1 MAGYLLGEEGPF
13 TGLVISLETGDE
25 WIVGRDPSLV
35 FQVLE
40 DPMVSRKHVL
50 FRKTD
55 EGYTIEN
62 LSVVNPTELNH
73 KELDEP
79 TLLREGDLVQIGNS
93 NFRFSLEDPRKKP
106 ELLPTS
112 EPKEDVSFTE
122 DFSSR
127 WMIKVIGGPN
137 NGAEIG
143 LSPGKAYI
151 IGKDPEECD
160 IVFQDLSVSK
170 KHARI
175 SVSNDQEV
183 SIEDLDSKN
192 GVFVGGVKILETTKL
207 EPQDTVTIGTS
218 TFIVIDQEG
227 MQQTIY
233 APAPNVPI
241 EETSGERAASESV
254 RDAKTDWKQL
264 RIPRKHLLIAFFF
277 LFLAFIGVVGTISL
291 FRAKEVNVVTG
302 SELQPI
308 EEITNDYPQIRF
320 SYTSGSGKLFIFGH
334 LGTELE
340 QQELLYR
347 LSSLKF
353 LSTLENNII
362 IDERVVE
369 NFNALLLK
377 NPAWRSV
384 TIMYTQVGR
393 FLLRGYVETPEQLQE
408 LSDYIRR
415 NFSYLDRLENNV
427 VAEKTLNAQIQSLI
441 KEKDLINVAFELK
454 GGELVLGGT
463 VNEKEE
469 EIIEEL
475 VQKISE
481 LNGITQVKNLVVFT
495 AGTSRVDLSSRYQI
509 TGTSMFGD
517 VNQYVMINGK
527 ILGSGDYLDS
537 MMITEITK
545 KEVLLERDG
554 IKYRINYNQL

>member
-13 TGLVISLETGDE
+13 TGLLISLETGEE
-25 WIVGRDPSLV
+25 WIIGRDPSLV

-40 DPMVSRKHVL
+40 DPMVSRKHVI
-50 FRKTD
+50 FRKTE
-55 EGYTIEN
+55 EGYLVEN

-73 KELDEP
+73 QELEEP

-93 NFRFSLEDPRKKP
+93 NFRFSLEDPRKNAN
-106 ELLPTS
+106 LLPQ
-112 EPKEDVSFTE
+112 DGARDNISFTE

-137 NGAEIG
+137 SGAEFNMA
-143 LSPGKAYI
+143 PGKTYI

-160 IVFQDLSVSK
+160 IAFQDLSVSK
-170 KHARI
+170 RHAKI
-175 SVSNDQEV
+175 SLSADHNVT
-183 SIEDLDSKN
+183 IEDLDSRN
-192 GVFVGGVKILETTKL
+192 GVFVGGLKITEVTELK
-207 EPQDTVTIGTS
+207 PQDTVTIGTS

-233 APAPNVPI
+233 APAPSAM
-241 EETSGERAASESV
+241 EEKSGEGAISGTAKS
-254 RDAKTDWKQL
+254 AKTDWKQL
-264 RIPRKHLLIAFFF
+264 RIPKKHLIIGFFF
-277 LFLAFIGVVGTISL
+277 LLLCFVGVIGIAGL
-291 FRAKEVNVVTG
+291 FRSKEINIAT
-302 SELQPI
+302 SNELQQI
-308 EEITNDYPQIRF
+308 EEIVSDYPQIKF
-320 SYTSGSGKLFIFGH
+320 AFTTGSGKLFIFGH

-340 QQELLYR
+340 LQELLYR
-347 LSSLKF
+347 LESLKF
-353 LSTLENNII
+353 LSSLENNII
-362 IDERVVE
+362 IDERVIE

-408 LSDYIRR
+408 LADYIRR
-415 NFSYLDRLENNV
+415 NFSYLELLDNRV
-427 VAEKTLNAQIQSLI
+427 VAEKTLNAQIQALI
-441 KEKDLINVAFELK
+441 KEKELINVAFELK
-454 GGELVLGGT
+454 GGELILGGT

-469 EIIEEL
+469 DIIQEL
-475 VQKISE
+475 VQKIGE
-481 LNGITQVKNLVVFT
+481 LEGVTQVKNLIVFT
-495 AGTSRVDLSSRYQI
+495 TGTSSVDLTSRYQI
-509 TGTSMFGD
+509 TGTSMYGD

>member
-13 TGLVISLETGDE
+13 TGLVISLETGEE
-25 WIVGRDPSLV
+25 WIIGRDPSLV

-40 DPMVSRKHVL
+40 DPMVSRKHAI
-50 FRKTD
+50 FRKTE
-55 EGYTIEN
+55 EGYLVEN

-73 KELDEP
+73 QELEEP

-93 NFRFSLEDPRKKP
+93 NFRFSLEDPRKKTN
-106 ELLPTS
+106 LLPQDDTR
-112 EPKEDVSFTE
+112 ENISFTE

-127 WMIKVIGGPN
+127 WLIKVIGGPN
-137 NGAEIG
+137 SGAEFNMA
-143 LSPGKAYI
+143 PGNTYI
-151 IGKDPEECD
+151 IGKDPQECD

-170 KHARI
+170 RHAR
-175 SVSNDQEV
+175 VSLSDDHKV
-183 SIEDLDSKN
+183 TIEDLDSRN
-192 GVFVGGVKILETTKL
+192 GVFVGGLKITEVTELKL
-207 EPQDTVTIGTS
+207 QDTVTVGTS

-233 APAPNVPI
+233 APAPGAV
-241 EETSGERAASESV
+241 EEKSSEGTVSGISKST
-254 RDAKTDWKQL
+254 KSDWKQL
-264 RIPRKHLLIAFFF
+264 RIPRKHLIIGFFF
-277 LFLAFIGVVGTISL
+277 LLLCFAGIISTISL
-291 FRAKEVNVVTG
+291 FRSKEVNIAT
-302 SELQPI
+302 SNELQQI
-308 EEITNDYPQIRF
+308 EEIVSDYPQIKF
-320 SYTSGSGKLFIFGH
+320 AFTTGSGKLFIFGH

-347 LSSLKF
+347 LESLKF
-353 LSTLENNII
+353 LSSLENNII
-362 IDERVVE
+362 IDERVIE

-377 NPAWRSV
+377 NPAWRGV

-393 FLLRGYVETPEQLQE
+393 FLLRGYVATPEQLQE
-408 LSDYIRR
+408 LADYIRR
-415 NFSYLDRLENNV
+415 NFSYLELLDNRV
-427 VAEKTLNAQIQSLI
+427 VAESTLNAQIQALI
-441 KEKDLINVAFELK
+441 KEKELINVAFELK
-454 GGELVLGGT
+454 GGELILGGT

-469 EIIEEL
+469 EIIQEL
-475 VQKISE
+475 VQKIGE
-481 LNGITQVKNLVVFT
+481 LEGVTQVKNLVVFT
-495 AGTSRVDLSSRYQI
+495 TGTSSVDLSSRYQV
-509 TGTSMFGD
+509 TGTSMLGD

>member
-13 TGLVISLETGDE
+13 TGLVISLETGEE
-25 WIVGRDPSLV
+25 WIIGRDPSLV

-40 DPMVSRKHVL
+40 DPMVSRKHAI
-50 FRKTD
+50 FRKTE
-55 EGYTIEN
+55 EGYLVEN

-73 KELDEP
+73 QELEEP

-93 NFRFSLEDPRKKP
+93 NFRFSLEDPRKKTN
-106 ELLPTS
+106 LLPQDDTR
-112 EPKEDVSFTE
+112 ENISFTE

-127 WMIKVIGGPN
+127 WLIKVIGGPN
-137 NGAEIG
+137 SGAEFNMA
-143 LSPGKAYI
+143 PGNTYI
-151 IGKDPEECD
+151 IGKDPQECD

-170 KHARI
+170 RHARV
-175 SVSNDQEV
+175 SLSNDHKV
-183 SIEDLDSKN
+183 TIEDLDSRN
-192 GVFVGGVKILETTKL
+192 GVFVGGLKITEVTELK
-207 EPQDTVTIGTS
+207 PQDTVTVGTS

-233 APAPNVPI
+233 APAPSAV
-241 EETSGERAASESV
+241 EEKSSEGTISGISKST
-254 RDAKTDWKQL
+254 KSDWKQL
-264 RIPRKHLLIAFFF
+264 RIPKKHLIIGFFF
-277 LFLAFIGVVGTISL
+277 LLLCFAGIISTISL
-291 FRAKEVNVVTG
+291 FRSKEVNIAT
-302 SELQPI
+302 SNELQQI
-308 EEITNDYPQIRF
+308 EEIVSDYPQIKF
-320 SYTSGSGKLFIFGH
+320 AFTTGSGKLFIFGH

-347 LSSLKF
+347 LESLKF
-353 LSTLENNII
+353 LSSLENNII
-362 IDERVVE
+362 IDERVIE

-377 NPAWRSV
+377 NPAWRGV

-393 FLLRGYVETPEQLQE
+393 FLLRGYVATPEQLQE
-408 LSDYIRR
+408 LADYIRR
-415 NFSYLDRLENNV
+415 NFSYLELLDNRV
-427 VAEKTLNAQIQSLI
+427 VAESTLNAQIQALI
-441 KEKDLINVAFELK
+441 KEKELINVAFELK
-454 GGELVLGGT
+454 GGELILGGT

-469 EIIEEL
+469 EIIQEL
-475 VQKISE
+475 VQKIGE
-481 LNGITQVKNLVVFT
+481 LEGVTQVKNLVVFT
-495 AGTSRVDLSSRYQI
+495 TGTSSVDLSSRYQV
-509 TGTSMFGD
+509 TGTSMLGD

>member
-13 TGLVISLETGDE
+13 TGLVISLETGEE
-25 WIVGRDPSLV
+25 WVVGRDPSLV

-50 FRKTD
+50 FRKTE
-55 EGYTIEN
+55 EGYTMEN
-62 LSVVNPTELNH
+62 LSVVNPAELNH
-73 KELDEP
+73 KEIEEP
-79 TLLREGDLVQIGNS
+79 TLLQEGDLVQIGNS
-93 NFRFSLEDPRKKP
+93 TFRFSLEDPRNKP
-106 ELLPTS
+106 ELMPAGEAEENL
-112 EPKEDVSFTE
+112 SFAE
-122 DFSSR
+122 DFSAR
-127 WMIKVIGGPN
+127 WLIKVIGGPN

-143 LSPGKAYI
+143 LAPGKTYI
-151 IGKDPEECD
+151 IGKDPEKCD

-170 KHARI
+170 RHARI
-175 SVSNDQEV
+175 SVSNDQDV

-192 GVFVGGVKILETTKL
+192 GVFVGGVKIEETTTL
-207 EPQDTVTIGTS
+207 DPQDTVTIGTS
-218 TFIVIDQEG
+218 TFLLIDQEG

-233 APAPNVPI
+233 APPPNVPL
-241 EETSGERAASESV
+241 EETTGKEAPAEGV
-254 RDAKTDWKQL
+254 RDRKTDWKQL
-264 RIPRKHLLIAFFF
+264 TIPKKHLFIAFFF
-277 LFLAFIGVVGTISL
+277 LLLAFIGVIGTISL

-302 SELQPI
+302 NELEQI
-308 EEITNDYPQIRF
+308 EEITRDYPYIRF
-320 SYTSGSGKLFIFGH
+320 SFTLGSGKLFIFGH

-347 LSSLKF
+347 LDSLKF
-353 LSTLENNII
+353 LSILENNII

-377 NPAWRSV
+377 NPAWRRV

-415 NFSYLDRLENNV
+415 NFSYLDRLDNNV
-427 VAEKTLNAQIQSLI
+427 VAERTLNAQIQALI

-454 GGELVLGGT
+454 GGELILGGT

>member
-13 TGLVISLETGDE
+13 TGLIISLETGEE
-25 WIVGRDPSLV
+25 WIIGRDPSLV

-40 DPMVSRKHVL
+40 DPMVSRKHAI
-50 FRKTD
+50 FRKTE
-55 EGYTIEN
+55 EGYLVEN

-73 KELDEP
+73 QELEEP

-93 NFRFSLEDPRKKP
+93 NFRFSLDDPRKKNN
-106 ELLPTS
+106 LLPQDDTR
-112 EPKEDVSFTE
+112 ENISFTE

-127 WMIKVIGGPN
+127 WLIKVIGGPN
-137 NGAEIG
+137 SGAEFNMA
-143 LSPGKAYI
+143 PGNTYI
-151 IGKDPEECD
+151 MGKDPQECD

-170 KHARI
+170 RHAR
-175 SVSNDQEV
+175 VSLSDDHKV
-183 SIEDLDSKN
+183 TIEDLDSRN
-192 GVFVGGVKILETTKL
+192 GVFVGGLKITEVTELK
-207 EPQDTVTIGTS
+207 PQDTVTVGTS

-233 APAPNVPI
+233 APAPSAV
-241 EETSGERAASESV
+241 EEKSGEGTISGT
-254 RDAKTDWKQL
+254 AKNTKSDWKQL
-264 RIPRKHLLIAFFF
+264 RIPKKHLIIGFFF
-277 LFLAFIGVVGTISL
+277 LLLCFAGIISTISL
-291 FRAKEVNVVTG
+291 FRSKEVNIAT
-302 SELQPI
+302 SNELQQI
-308 EEITNDYPQIRF
+308 EEIVSDYPQIKF
-320 SYTSGSGKLFIFGH
+320 AFTTGSGKLFIFGH

-347 LSSLKF
+347 LESLKF
-353 LSTLENNII
+353 LSSLENNII
-362 IDERVVE
+362 IDERVIE

-377 NPAWRSV
+377 NPAWRGV

-393 FLLRGYVETPEQLQE
+393 FLLRGYVATPEQLQE
-408 LSDYIRR
+408 LADYIRR
-415 NFSYLDRLENNV
+415 NFSYLELLDNRV
-427 VAEKTLNAQIQSLI
+427 VAESTLNAQIQALI
-441 KEKDLINVAFELK
+441 KEKELINVAFELK
-454 GGELVLGGT
+454 GGELILGGT

-469 EIIEEL
+469 EIIQEL
-475 VQKISE
+475 VQKMGE
-481 LNGITQVKNLVVFT
+481 LEGVTQVKNLVVFT
-495 AGTSRVDLSSRYQI
+495 TGTSSVDLSSRYQV
-509 TGTSMFGD
+509 TGTSMLGD